1 MLVCEVAVCEVACEV
16 AVCEVAQC
24 EVLSTSDS
32 GSFFDSGEKAFRTEQ
47 FRGPGVPSTPPGQ
60 RRILS
65 VTQDLFWLR
74 KEGFQDGTVPWAWSA
89 EYPSRT
95 TEKSCL

>member
-1 MLVCEVAVCEVACEV
+1 MLVCEVAVREVTCEVACEV

-60 RRILS
+60 RRSL
-65 VTQDLFWLR
+65 
-74 KEGFQDGTVPWAWSA
+74 PN
-89 EYPSRT
+89 RT
-95 TEKSCL
+95 KG